1 MPCSLVWLFGFNVCN
16 INVTDDGKALECEC
30 EVKKEGQLVTTPIDT
45 TVNSSHNFTVWWV
58 DRVTNW
64 LVPSSSSVPLHTSTH
79 SLCLYYLTSGVDA
92 LCHIRCMCCYVLC
105 CGCGFYDISFIKCEI
120 TACMLVGGQ
129 RWQWETVFAV
139 SNQCQQIR
147 DTDRYT
153 VFTLHNNNHSIN
165 TTASCLHFRQLQVT
179 SVRDADAPICK
190 ETVSTH
196 ST

>member
-1 MPCSLVWLFGFNVCN
+1 MRMRGQKGGSTRHNTDRHNSQLLTQFYGVMSWPCDELTGSLFFKCS
-16 INVTDDGKALECEC
+16 APHFYP
-30 EVKKEGQLVTTPIDT
+30 LVM
-45 TVNSSHNFTVWWV
+45 
-58 DRVTNW
+58 
-64 LVPSSSSVPLHTSTH
+64 
-79 SLCLYYLTSGVDA
+79 SLLPDVRSWRSL